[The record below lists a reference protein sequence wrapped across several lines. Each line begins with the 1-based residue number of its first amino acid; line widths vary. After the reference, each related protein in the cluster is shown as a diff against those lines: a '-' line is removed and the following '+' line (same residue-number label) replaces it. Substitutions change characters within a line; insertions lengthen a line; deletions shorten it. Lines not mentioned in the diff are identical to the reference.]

1 MLPEWG
7 QAGFM
12 ILLALIFPIGGIGTS
27 WLLGVIGIRP
37 DRPDRVKEATYECG
51 VETEGPTWVQFNF
64 RYYYYALLFVIFDIE
79 AVFLYPWA
87 VSYERV
93 GVAAFI
99 EVMTFVLILAI
110 GLLYA
115 WRKRALEWME

>member
-12 ILLALIFPIGGIGTS
+12 ILLALVFPIGGIGSS
-27 WLLGVIGIRP
+27 WLLGVIGVRP
-37 DRPDRVKEATYECG
+37 QHADRVKEATYECG

-64 RYYYYALLFVIFDIE
+64 RYYYYALLFVIFDVE
-79 AVFLYPWA
+79 AVFLYPYA
-87 VSYERV
+87 VSYENV
-93 GVAAFI
+93 GYIALVEVVTFI
-99 EVMTFVLILAI
+99 GILGI

-115 WRKRALEWME
+115 WRKRALEWL

>member
-12 ILLALIFPIGGIGTS
+12 ILLAIIFPIGAIGSS
-27 WLLGVIGIRP
+27 WLLGVIGVRP
-37 DRPDRVKEATYECG
+37 QHADRVKEATYECG

-64 RYYYYALLFVIFDIE
+64 RYYYYALLFVIFDVE

-87 VSYERV
+87 VSFERV
-93 GVAAFI
+93 GYVAFI
-99 EVMTFVLILAI
+99 EIVTFIGILGI

-115 WRKRALEWME
+115 WRKKALEWQ

>member
-12 ILLALIFPIGGIGTS
+12 ILLALIFPIGGIGAS
-27 WLLGVIGIRP
+27 WLLGVLKIRP
-37 DRPDRVKEATYECG
+37 QHADKVKEATYECG

-64 RYYYYALLFVIFDIE
+64 RYYYYALLFVIFDVE

-87 VSYERV
+87 VSFAHA
-93 GVAAFI
+93 GTTAFVEI
-99 EVMTFVLILAI
+99 IGFVVILGI

-115 WRKRALEWME
+115 WRKKALEWM